1 MNKMFDIEVLRTVQK
16 QLSRYLFSKGF
27 LSWDGVQK
35 ACKRI
40 IAALP
45 DREQQFFEN
54 KSYPEFEIFIPLLR
68 NGSVEVCKSKNRAT
82 LLFCMNSNINLLAT
96 DNKEY
101 IRGQEYF
108 SIYRTKDELD
118 ERNLSYKNTLPCKS
132 TFDPLVFLKSFPSI
146 QQQISSF
153 SEQQIQSSVLLFEQ
167 NLMNY
172 QYEKKKTENISI
184 GIYKVNDYV
193 WTSSYLLDKELKI
206 RKIPYYAEDPDA
218 MNLARLYVRTHNEIF
233 TKPLFEYNKDSQ
245 ELTCNRY
252 SEMPIL
258 LTRALLLFEPRQLT
272 SKEFCTNHPSVPFK
286 KVPADAIKELK
297 RIFSDR
303 VITIQSRSNHGKS
316 S

>member
-1 MNKMFDIEVLRTVQK
+1 MVDIEVLRTVQK
-16 QLSRYLFSKGF
+16 QLSRYLFVKGF

-54 KSYPEFEIFIPLLR
+54 KSYPEFELFIPLLR

-82 LLFCMNSNINLLAT
+82 LLFCMNSNVNLIAM

-108 SIYRTKDELD
+108 SIYKTKDEL
-118 ERNLSYKNTLPCKS
+118 EEKNLLYQNNLPGKS
-132 TFDPLVFLKSFPSI
+132 TFEPLDFLKSCPSI

-172 QYEKKKTENISI
+172 QYEKKKSKNTAI
-184 GIYKVNDYV
+184 GIYKLNDYV
-193 WTSSYLLDKELKI
+193 WTSPYLIDKELKI

-218 MNLARLYVRTHNEIF
+218 MNLARLYVRTYNEIF
-233 TKPLFEYNKDSQ
+233 TKPIFEYNNDSQ

-258 LTRALLLFEPRQLT
+258 LTRALLLFEPEQLT
-272 SKEFCTNHPSVPFK
+272 SKEFCTNHPTVPFR
-286 KVPADAIKELK
+286 KVPEEAIKELK
-297 RIFSDR
+297 RIFSDKAIIIR
-303 VITIQSRSNHGKS
+303 
-316 S
+316 

>member
-1 MNKMFDIEVLRTVQK
+1 M
-16 QLSRYLFSKGF
+16 SRYLFVKGF

-54 KSYPEFEIFIPLLR
+54 KSYPEFELFIPLLR

-82 LLFCMNSNINLLAT
+82 LLFCMNSNVNLIAM

-108 SIYRTKDELD
+108 SIYKTKDEL
-118 ERNLSYKNTLPCKS
+118 EEKNLLYQNNLPGKS
-132 TFDPLVFLKSFPSI
+132 TFEPLDFLKSCPSI

-172 QYEKKKTENISI
+172 QYEKKKSKNTAI
-184 GIYKVNDYV
+184 GIYKLNDYV
-193 WTSSYLLDKELKI
+193 WTSPYLIDKELKI

-218 MNLARLYVRTHNEIF
+218 MNLARLYVRTYNEIF
-233 TKPLFEYNKDSQ
+233 TKPIFEYNNDSQ

-258 LTRALLLFEPRQLT
+258 LTRALLLFEPEQLT
-272 SKEFCTNHPSVPFK
+272 SKEFCTNHPTVPFR
-286 KVPADAIKELK
+286 KVPEEAIKELK
-297 RIFSDR
+297 RIFSDKAIIIR
-303 VITIQSRSNHGKS
+303 
-316 S
+316 